1 MYLSVSF
8 SYFFTL
14 SKLYHDFLMTNSTPQ
29 NSAYQPSISV
39 RCPVNSSPSH
49 TNAHPQTHA
58 LVIQKFHIDSL
69 CHWHRHS
76 HLLTQFPAHH
86 KHCSPRH
93 LQHRDSYEKFIPKN
107 DFEHLYF
114 RQNKN
119 KTEKKKNKKTKVKKT
134 RFFSY
139 LKIKKINGTI

>member
-1 MYLSVSF
+1 
-8 SYFFTL
+8 
-14 SKLYHDFLMTNSTPQ
+14 MTNSTPQ

-49 TNAHPQTHA
+49 TYAHPQTHA

-76 HLLTQFPAHH
+76 HLFTQFPAHH

-114 RQNKN
+114 HQNKN
-119 KTEKKKNKKTKVKKT
+119 KTKKKN
-134 RFFSY
+134 REI
-139 LKIKKINGTI
+139 KIKKIRFFLYFKIKKIKETIEKKLFSIMKTNYYIFRS